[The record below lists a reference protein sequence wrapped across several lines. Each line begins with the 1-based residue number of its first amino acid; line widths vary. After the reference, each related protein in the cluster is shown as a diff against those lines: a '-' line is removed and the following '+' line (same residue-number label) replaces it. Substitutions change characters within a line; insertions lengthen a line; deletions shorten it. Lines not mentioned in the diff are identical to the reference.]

1 MQFRGL
7 AMQAPRRNTPP
18 PSTRC
23 WRFSTTRTLAPKSKG
38 SPDTPQRMHNGYAPQ
53 IGGTSGGYY
62 SALVSTAPQA
72 LAGQSKTPLPPI
84 VFIINDRTP
93 PLTEIF
99 SGLQGT
105 GRALIVQEGEAT
117 EEPGVNSHRIKL
129 TDGVIVRMRTNE
141 NVNPDGSVGFAADVV
156 VPKTDKEDAALN
168 EALKN
173 ISQNTVGRRNNKAA
187 APPAALRD
195 LKDDAYPAMEFPA
208 AEYRLLAL
216 FRFWN
221 IINFFFPYKH
231 LIGGSWADILPRY
244 IPKFEADKDALEYQM
259 TLREMV
265 AEIHDSHGFVSG
277 TTKYDQFIGGFAPPF
292 QVRYV
297 EKQTVV
303 TTVMDAKA
311 GVTAGDVVL
320 AIDGVPVEKRRVELA
335 RFICASTPQALER
348 RVHYQLLAG
357 AKDSVVKLEVRRA
370 DGATHQIAAART
382 LSLNDPKYYMGSA
395 RTTPVMQVLPAGF
408 GYVDLARLQVAQV
421 DKMFE
426 TLKDA
431 PAIIFDMRGYPN
443 GTAWAIAPR
452 LTEKTHVTA
461 AQFWRPILEATSL
474 ANSDYSS
481 GTNFTFGQQIPER
494 KGDVYK
500 GKVVMLI
507 DEDAISQAE
516 HTCMFFEAATDVT
529 FIGTPT
535 AGANGDVTNMVLPGN
550 IRVNFSGHDVRH
562 ADGRQLQRVGIQ
574 PTIRVE
580 PTVADIRSGRDAVLE
595 AAIDYLQQKANK

>member
-1 MQFRGL
+1 MRSRL
-7 AMQAPRRNTPP
+7 LLRRLILKYWNCAAYAIPRVNR
-18 PSTRC
+18 
-23 WRFSTTRTLAPKSKG
+23 AG
-38 SPDTPQRMHNGYAPQ
+38 SPQEYAAAVNQMLAVLDDKNTRAEIEMDPAPAPAPSRGARPSDYARITDGVLVLDAMTIAERWAKENSFFRSQVGSKIFPMLHQATAIVMDCRLKTDAGDEASPYAFDLFLRNALTALCDHAFPLGASRYRMHNGYAPQ

-62 SALVSTAPQA
+62 SALVSTAPQV
-72 LAGQSKTPLPPI
+72 LAGQSKTPLRPL
-84 VFIINDRTP
+84 VFIINDKTP
-93 PLTEIF
+93 SLT
-99 SGLQGT
+99 
-105 GRALIVQEGEAT
+105 
-117 EEPGVNSHRIKL
+117 P
-129 TDGVIVRMRTNE
+129 
-141 NVNPDGSVGFAADVV
+141 
-156 VPKTDKEDAALN
+156 
-168 EALKN
+168 
-173 ISQNTVGRRNNKAA
+173 
-187 APPAALRD
+187 
-195 LKDDAYPAMEFPA
+195 
-208 AEYRLLAL
+208 
-216 FRFWN
+216 
-221 IINFFFPYKH
+221 
-231 LIGGSWADILPRY
+231 
-244 IPKFEADKDALEYQM
+244 IPKFESDKDALEYQM

-265 AEIHDSHGFVSG
+265 AEIQDSHGFVSG

-292 QVRYV
+292 QVGYV

-335 RFICASTPQALER
+335 RFISASTRQALER

-408 GYVDLARLQVAQV
+408 GYVDLARLQLAQV

-426 TLKDA
+426 TLKDT

-461 AQFWRPILEATSL
+461 AQFSRPILEATNLSS
-474 ANSDYSS
+474 SDYSG
-481 GTNFTFGQQIPER
+481 GTNVTFGQQIPER

-516 HTCMFFEAATDVT
+516 HTRMFFEAATEIT